1 MDIVKIDATF
11 ESSIEDVWD
20 FMTDLDNQLWRNSLE
35 KIEKID
41 QHRFIEYDKS
51 GYQTE
56 FVILNKIDKSI
67 YEFNMMN
74 KNMEG
79 HWIGKLKSLD
89 NGKTYLE
96 MTEAVEMKK
105 KMPSFIIKKYLEKQQ
120 KQYIKD
126 LKKAL
131 NE

>member
-35 KIEKID
+35 KIEEID

-105 KMPSFIIKKYLEKQQ
+105 KMPSFIVKKYLEKQQ